1 MQKFGR
7 CQKLSQIS
15 PGPEFSLFIK
25 GILKNVLVMGVFIK
39 SCWKGQVRK
48 AAIGESI
55 ILCSDN
61 TEEAGVLGVIGE
73 LGYLAVTMGPRSLSL
88 ES

>member
-25 GILKNVLVMGVFIK
+25 DVFWQRP
-39 SCWKGQVRK
+39 SCTDEVPR
-48 AAIGESI
+48 
-55 ILCSDN
+55 
-61 TEEAGVLGVIGE
+61 EAGAPAGSESAPERSTVACFKNKVLLKKITS
-73 LGYLAVTMGPRSLSL
+73 LYLFLAVKC
-88 ES
+88 

>member
-25 GILKNVLVMGVFIK
+25 DVLWQRP
-39 SCWKGQVRK
+39 SCTDEV
-48 AAIGESI
+48 AGE
-55 ILCSDN
+55 
-61 TEEAGVLGVIGE
+61 ERARAG
-73 LGYLAVTMGPRSLSL
+73 S
-88 ES
+88 ESPPEQRNSHLL